1 MRVSSSSSSTY
12 GTKSAKQSRGVR
24 VLLVDYDT
32 ISLHV
37 ILAMVKKFGY
47 EAVGTTGGLHGLK
60 LLREKPY
67 YFDLVVAAVQMP
79 GMSGLELLQRIK
91 LEFANLPVVLIS
103 NDTDPVMAE
112 KGFSIGA
119 GHLLR
124 KPVTFYDVE
133 NMWLHVQKSKM
144 DETVNKNRYKEQT
157 GSVGQDPL
165 RRKEKHRSV
174 SGSPSGDDD
183 GSSRV
188 ESRKRKGSSK
198 DQTSDD
204 KKNRSNT
211 NKKRRVVWT
220 AQLHTHFLN
229 AIECL
234 GVDSKIVSI

>member
-12 GTKSAKQSRGVR
+12 GTKSANQSRGVR

-32 ISLHV
+32 IALHV
-37 ILAMVKKFGY
+37 ILAMLKKFGY

-79 GMSGLELLQRIK
+79 GMTGLELLQRIK
-91 LEFANLPVVLIS
+91 LEFTNLPVVLVS
-103 NDTDPVMAE
+103 NDTDPVMAA
-112 KGFSIGA
+112 KGFSNGA

-133 NMWLHVQKSKM
+133 NMWLHVQNSKM
-144 DETVNKNRYKEQT
+144 DETENKNRYKE
-157 GSVGQDPL
+157 SVGQDSL
-165 RRKEKHRSV
+165 QRKEKHRSV
-174 SGSPSGDDD
+174 SGSPSGDDEE
-183 GSSRV
+183 SSRA
-188 ESRKRKGSSK
+188 ESRKRKGSCK
-198 DQTSDD
+198 DQSSDD
-204 KKNRSNT
+204 KKNRTST

-234 GVDSKIVSI
+234 GVDSKIISI